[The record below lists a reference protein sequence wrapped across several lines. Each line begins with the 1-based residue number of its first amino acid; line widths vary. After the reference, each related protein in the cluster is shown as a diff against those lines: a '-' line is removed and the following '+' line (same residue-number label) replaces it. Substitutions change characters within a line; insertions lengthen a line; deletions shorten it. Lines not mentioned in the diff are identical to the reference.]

1 MQQQWQVQH
10 NSCCRTMVK
19 KPPLFNAQHMKVFR
33 AAFVLG
39 VLVLLVGVDGGSVKP
54 AHRNRKQDKRP
65 KGTSGRSS
73 SGERVMSVKLLLDPN
88 LMPASSQVPLI
99 GNNSL
104 SPWSYK
110 YTYDDSLFPPHIAQA
125 ECLRTG
131 CLGSDGQ
138 EDMGLESKPIY
149 HQVLVLRRISGKKR
163 KKYIFRL
170 ESKTIKVGC
179 TCVLPSVM
187 PPHWV

>member
-1 MQQQWQVQH
+1 
-10 NSCCRTMVK
+10 MVK
-19 KPPLFNAQHMKVFR
+19 KPPPLNAQHMKVFR

-39 VLVLLVGVDGGSVKP
+39 VLMLLLGVDGGSVKS
-54 AHRNRKQDKRP
+54 ARRNRKQDKS
-65 KGTSGRSS
+65 TSASGRSG
-73 SGERVMSVKLLLDPN
+73 SGGRVTSVKLLLDPN
-88 LMPASSQVPLI
+88 LMPASSHVPPI

-131 CLGSDGQ
+131 CLDSDGW

-163 KKYIFRL
+163 KKYVFRL

-187 PPHWV
+187 PPH